1 VRAPV
6 PAPPEEALPGPDADP
21 GDGVFRHQDH
31 RGAHHHHWPWYT
43 TLIADFA
50 DAAID
55 RGHCHRGRLS
65 FGRSPSLS
73 RVHVRDDRVE

>member
-1 VRAPV
+1 MLTV
-6 PAPPEEALPGPDADP
+6 
-21 GDGVFRHQDH
+21 
-31 RGAHHHHWPWYT
+31 YT

-65 FGRSPSLS
+65 FGRSPSLP